1 MLRTGQSICSSTH
14 CHSHYLPILLVALN
28 ICHFDEANLADHLG
42 LHQTLNLHEYC
53 YKITLA
59 INIRIYTY
67 KPHHLL
73 AHQLGEHMVQE
84 TKKMSGRRAH
94 RGGHGAVVG
103 MVAPV
108 AVLAVVAVFRTDDI
122 CRNC

>member
-1 MLRTGQSICSSTH
+1 MCIEKKKTM
-14 CHSHYLPILLVALN
+14 LPIYKRLHNYLMMPVIALN

-42 LHQTLNLHEYC
+42 LHQTLNLHEYY
-53 YKITLA
+53 YKITSA

-84 TKKMSGRRAH
+84 TLKK
-94 RGGHGAVVG
+94 
-103 MVAPV
+103 
-108 AVLAVVAVFRTDDI
+108 L
-122 CRNC
+122 